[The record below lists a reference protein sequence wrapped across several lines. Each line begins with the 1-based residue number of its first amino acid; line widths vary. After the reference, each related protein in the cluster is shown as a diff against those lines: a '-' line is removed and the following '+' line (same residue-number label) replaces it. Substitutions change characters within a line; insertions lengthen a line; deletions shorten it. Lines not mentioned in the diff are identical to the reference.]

1 MANIIARNVLKF
13 RSILFTWEIYFF
25 LTSLVSSVS
34 LFTLYSPMCIF
45 KGSLVV
51 ASAVAIQSCKRS
63 SILSLHEKKD
73 QVYSRKLSYPVS
85 SISFPNSF
93 SPELHTNR

>member
-13 RSILFTWEIYFF
+13 RSIRFTWEIYFF
-25 LTSLVSSVS
+25 LTSLVSPVS
-34 LFTLYSPMCIF
+34 LFTLYSPVCIF

-63 SILSLHEKKD
+63 SISSLHEKND
-73 QVYSRKLSYPVS
+73 QVYFGS
-85 SISFPNSF
+85 
-93 SPELHTNR
+93 